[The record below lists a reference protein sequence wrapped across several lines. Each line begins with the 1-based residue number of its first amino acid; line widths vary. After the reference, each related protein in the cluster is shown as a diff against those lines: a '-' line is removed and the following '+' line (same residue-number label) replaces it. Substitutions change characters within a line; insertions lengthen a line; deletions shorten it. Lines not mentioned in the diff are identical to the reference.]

1 MKDYKKSRGCFGWMI
16 LLAIV
21 TGMGLGVYQVL
32 VPSTQVDEKAIL
44 ANFNKDTDYCYF
56 YEKLNENE
64 QDTYR
69 RIYHSLTESLES
81 IVLKETD
88 VEIVQDVFTNVL
100 FDHPELYY
108 VNSQFEY
115 RQNPNSIE
123 FMPRYD
129 YTEAE
134 IENYNKQIEE
144 KMSGVIEQARQEST
158 KNQQARYIYN
168 YLIQNVEYQEN
179 RKTDQ
184 NIISSLLEG
193 KSVCA
198 GYARAYQYLLGRLG
212 IDSAYIVGTAKESNS
227 QILSGDRHAWVM
239 VNLDGDYYYSDPTW
253 GDVAEKGMTHTCY
266 AYFMMN
272 SQDMLMCYEPEVD
285 YEKTRG
291 DKNYYF
297 EEEGCYLKNYD
308 EEVISQAVKVGLNNK
323 SRVAEIKCA
332 NETIYKRVKKAM
344 ESSYLA
350 YRILNQNG
358 CWSDNAT
365 YLCIDELKL
374 VEIYY

>member
-1 MKDYKKSRGCFGWMI
+1 MKDYKKTRGYFGWVI
-16 LLAIV
+16 FIGIV
-21 TGMGLGVYQVL
+21 IGIGVGLYQVF

-44 ANFNKDTDYCYF
+44 ENFDKDTDYCYF
-56 YEKLNENE
+56 YEKLNENDQE
-64 QDTYR
+64 TYR
-69 RIYHSLTESLES
+69 RIYHTLTESLES
-81 IVLKETD
+81 IVLKEMD
-88 VEIVQDVFTNVL
+88 VNIVRDILSDVL
-100 FDHPELYY
+100 YDHPELYY
-108 VNSQFEY
+108 VNNQFEY

-123 FMPRYD
+123 FIPRYD
-129 YTEAE
+129 YTETE
-134 IENYNKQIEE
+134 IKNYNQQIEE
-144 KMSGVIEQARQEST
+144 KVSGIIEEARKETT
-158 KNQQARYIYN
+158 KNQQARYIYH
-168 YLIQNVEYQEN
+168 YLIENVEYQVN

-184 NIISSLLEG
+184 NILSSLLEG

-198 GYARAYQYLLGRLG
+198 GYARAYQYLLSRLG

-239 VNLDGDYYYSDPTW
+239 VYLDGDYYYCDPTW
-253 GDVAEKGMTHTCY
+253 GDVVGKGIDHTCY

-272 SQDMLMCYEPEVD
+272 SQDMLTCYEPEGD
-285 YEKTRG
+285 YEKTQG

-297 EEEGCYLKNYD
+297 QENGCYLKEYD
-308 EEVISQAVKVGLNNK
+308 EKVISQAVKVGLNNK

-332 NETIYKRVKKAM
+332 NETVYKTVKEAM

-358 CWSDNAT
+358 CWSDKAT
-365 YLCIDELKL
+365 YLCIDELRL